1 MKQRAGTPKSF
12 WRCLS
17 FKARK
22 KTSKAKDKWLG
33 FTILNLLAV
42 IKTKDDSKDLVKEAL
57 FLTG

>member
-22 KTSKAKDKWLG
+22 KTSKAKDK
-33 FTILNLLAV
+33 
-42 IKTKDDSKDLVKEAL
+42 
-57 FLTG
+57 